1 MKRLFLLVSI
11 VALLLGAASVAT
23 AQTGVTWT
31 MQVYDNPY
39 LIDPVEVATT
49 SDRIFYEWGFGGPA
63 SGIVDNFSI
72 RFGTETFFPA
82 GTYRFYVDAD
92 DQVRLSIDER
102 SIIDTLNGGQTE
114 QTLIADVQLAG
125 MHRLQ
130 IDYREFTGVAYL
142 KVSWQ
147 NVLDIG
153 KPTPGAP
160 AATVQATTLNV
171 RNFPSTVGT
180 DVITK
185 VSAGAVYPVV
195 GRLADNSWW
204 QIQANGVTGW
214 VFGALVRVENGGAVP
229 VISPQVSGS
238 TPGTGS
244 TAAPSP
250 TGFNATTLA
259 NLRLRST
266 PQITN
271 NTLTTIPRGAVVPV
285 LGRNSNTSWLQVNY
299 NGQVGWVSIAFLS
312 IEPPLIVDNVPVNG

>member
-11 VALLLGAASVAT
+11 VALLLGAASLTA

-31 MQVYDNPY
+31 MQIYDNAY
-39 LIDPVEVATT
+39 LIDPADVTTT

-63 SGIVDNFSI
+63 AGIVDNFSV

-102 SIIDTLNGGQTE
+102 SIIDTLNGGQIG
-114 QTLIADVQLAG
+114 QTLTADVQLAG
-125 MHRLQ
+125 MHRMQ
-130 IDYREFTGVAYL
+130 IDYREFTGIAYL

-160 AATVQATTLNV
+160 AVTVQATTLNV
-171 RNFPSTVGT
+171 RNFPNTVGT

-195 GRLADNSWW
+195 GRLGDNSWW

-214 VFGALVRVENGGAVP
+214 VFGGLVRVDNGDAAP
-229 VISPQVSGS
+229 VINPQAPSG
-238 TPGTGS
+238 TPSTGS
-244 TAAPSP
+244 TVAPSP
-250 TGFNATTLA
+250 TGFNGTTLA

-271 NTLTTIPRGAVVPV
+271 NTLTTIPRGTIVPV
-285 LGRNSNTSWLQVNY
+285 LGRNSNTSWLQVSY

-312 IEPPLIVDNVPVNG
+312 IEPPLVVDRVPVNG